1 MQYAEG
7 EDGQTPNTQS
17 SLTPPYIKTM
27 TVGSVWKNSSGNDTS
42 SDVYIDN
49 YALYDVNGLPTSFSR
64 SYGDEDSDN
73 VSYVS
78 FEYGAYSFSST
89 ESGST
94 MNFALNSAGNVE
106 NYSKSYSYGSDQTVY
121 YSVVNTYS
129 NDEKYL
135 ATSRIIESRLN
146 NDDGRN
152 VLTTDKLYTI
162 TWDGKNIAS
171 IKLESTGTY
180 EDEDGTEY
188 EDFGIY
194 SSTYEYYDLLNNT
207 TIDVV
212 AYDLND
218 SVTLPYVAN
227 PFVIAFGFLGINS
240 ENLVKRVDIDQPTD
254 DSFEYQYRLYSY
266 LFNDEGFLE
275 TLNRTTYYS
284 SGSTLNRTID
294 IEYW

>member
-1 MQYAEG
+1 
-7 EDGQTPNTQS
+7 
-17 SLTPPYIKTM
+17 M